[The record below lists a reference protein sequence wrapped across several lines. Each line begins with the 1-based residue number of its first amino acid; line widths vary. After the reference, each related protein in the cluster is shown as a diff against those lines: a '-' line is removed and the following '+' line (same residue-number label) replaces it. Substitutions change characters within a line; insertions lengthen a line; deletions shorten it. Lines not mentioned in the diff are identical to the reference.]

1 MTTETKIDPKAI
13 QQAAEQLRGAAASGK
28 PVAPIRD
35 LISAGGVDAA
45 YAVQEINT
53 RHALDSG
60 RRLVGRKIGLTS
72 LAVQRQLGVDQPD
85 YGMLF
90 SDMDVPEG
98 IPISLDQVIQPKVEA
113 EIAIVV
119 GRDLPHPDLTT
130 AEMIRAVEYVVPAI
144 EIVDSRVANWD
155 IRIWDTVADN
165 ASSGLFVLGAVPR
178 KLDALDLRECGMVME
193 VKGEPIS
200 VGAGIA
206 CLGSPITAALWLARV
221 MAKVGR
227 PLLEGDVILSGAL
240 GPMAGVAR
248 GDVVEARINGVGT
261 VRAAFAAE
269 AGLRRL
275 TGRSKHDQDEV
286 RHHRLRK
293 YRNRFDDQAAERVRQ
308 S

>member
-35 LISAGGVDAA
+35 LISAGGVDGA

-119 GRDLPHPDLTT
+119 GRDLPYPDLTT

-178 KLDALDLRECGMVME
+178 KLEALDLRECGMVME

-240 GPMAGVAR
+240 GPMAGIAR

-269 AGLRRL
+269 AG
-275 TGRSKHDQDEV
+275 
-286 RHHRLRK
+286 
-293 YRNRFDDQAAERVRQ
+293 
-308 S
+308 

>member
-1 MTTETKIDPKAI
+1 MTTETNLDPKVI
-13 QQAAEQLRGAAASGK
+13 QQAAERLRGAATSGK
-28 PVAPIRD
+28 PVAPVRD

-53 RHALDSG
+53 RHYVDSG

-90 SDMDVPEG
+90 ADMDVPEG

-113 EIAIVV
+113 EIAIVI

-178 KLDALDLRECGMVME
+178 KLDGLDLRECGMVME
-193 VKGEPIS
+193 IRGEPIS

-206 CLGSPITAALWLARV
+206 CLGSPITASLWLARV
-221 MAKVGR
+221 MARVGR

-240 GPMAGVAR
+240 GPMVGVNR

-261 VRAAFAAE
+261 VRAEFAAD
-269 AGLRRL
+269 G
-275 TGRSKHDQDEV
+275 
-286 RHHRLRK
+286 
-293 YRNRFDDQAAERVRQ
+293 N
-308 S
+308 

>member
-269 AGLRRL
+269 AG
-275 TGRSKHDQDEV
+275 
-286 RHHRLRK
+286 
-293 YRNRFDDQAAERVRQ
+293 
-308 S
+308 

>member
-1 MTTETKIDPKAI
+1 METTIDPKVI
-13 QQAAEQLRGAAASGK
+13 QQAAERLRGAATSGK
-28 PVAPIRD
+28 PVAPVRD

-45 YAVQEINT
+45 YAVQEVNT
-53 RHALDSG
+53 RHYLGNG

-90 SDMDVPEG
+90 ADMDVPEG
-98 IPISLDQVIQPKVEA
+98 IPISLNQVIQPKVEA
-113 EIAIVV
+113 EIAIVI

-178 KLDALDLRECGMVME
+178 KLDGLDLRECGMVME
-193 VKGEPIS
+193 IKGEPIS

-206 CLGSPITAALWLARV
+206 CLGSPITASLWLARV
-221 MAKVGR
+221 MARVGR

-240 GPMAGVAR
+240 GPMAGVNR

-261 VRAAFAAE
+261 VRAEFAAD
-269 AGLRRL
+269 G
-275 TGRSKHDQDEV
+275 
-286 RHHRLRK
+286 
-293 YRNRFDDQAAERVRQ
+293 N
-308 S
+308 

>member
-1 MTTETKIDPKAI
+1 MTMETNLDPKVI
-13 QQAAEQLRGAAASGK
+13 QQAAEQLRGAATSGK
-28 PVAPIRD
+28 PVAPVRD

-53 RHALDSG
+53 RHYVDSG

-72 LAVQRQLGVDQPD
+72 LSVQRQLGVDQPD

-90 SDMDVPEG
+90 ADMDVPEG

-113 EIAIVV
+113 EIAIVI

-178 KLDALDLRECGMVME
+178 KLDGLDLRECGMVME
-193 VKGEPIS
+193 IKGEPIS

-206 CLGSPITAALWLARV
+206 CLGSPITASLWLARV
-221 MAKVGR
+221 MARVGR

-240 GPMAGVAR
+240 GPMAGVNR
-248 GDVVEARINGVGT
+248 GDVVEARINGVGM
-261 VRAAFAAE
+261 VRAEFAAD
-269 AGLRRL
+269 
-275 TGRSKHDQDEV
+275 T
-286 RHHRLRK
+286 
-293 YRNRFDDQAAERVRQ
+293 N
-308 S
+308 